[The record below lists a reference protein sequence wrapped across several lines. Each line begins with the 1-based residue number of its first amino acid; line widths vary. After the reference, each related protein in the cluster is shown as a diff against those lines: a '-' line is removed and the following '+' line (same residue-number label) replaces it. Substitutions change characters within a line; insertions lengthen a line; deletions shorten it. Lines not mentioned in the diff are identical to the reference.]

1 MTEPQKRISS
11 IRADRVL
18 GEFGYEVEFPGSS
31 DNNRM
36 RLIYAP
42 NGRGKTNFLR
52 AIHAALTASPEAL
65 QALIEIPLARLE
77 ITFADGGSILVER
90 AQHLVG
96 SYSATATL
104 HPNEQ
109 GISINVDP
117 ADFAGRLYRRV
128 LDEREDYSGYSELVS
143 QLSTGAVFI
152 GDDRLAPPTDDVRE
166 GTRPDGGSLAGNRRR
181 HGSLTRLLDT
191 VERMLTQSALA
202 SLSRESAQ
210 TGIYNQITRTTL
222 QGSSEL
228 TASEA
233 RAALEAQI
241 TGLLEQGTPL
251 EQYQLLSMRQL
262 RDIATQLGGVRAN
275 NRQLPIVHL
284 ILKPYLDS
292 LADQINSLAPAYQLI
307 DTYVKG
313 VNRFLDRKEL
323 QFTAP
328 RGIRLVGRD
337 GKSLHPEGLSSGE
350 RHLLLL
356 LSQAVLATS
365 DSPLV
370 IVDEPELSLG
380 LEWQRDLLSEL
391 LRCSQSGNVQ
401 FLIASHSVQIMG
413 AVPREDIVQPS
424 EAP

>member
-1 MTEPQKRISS
+1 
-11 IRADRVL
+11 
-18 GEFGYEVEFPGSS
+18 
-31 DNNRM
+31 M

-52 AIHAALTASPEAL
+52 AVHAALTASPDAL
-65 QALIEIPLARLE
+65 QALIEIPLRRLE
-77 ITFADGGSILVER
+77 ITFVGGGSILIER

-96 SYSATATL
+96 SFAASARLRADEAPIT
-104 HPNEQ
+104 
-109 GISINVDP
+109 IKMDP

-128 LDEREDYSGYSELVS
+128 LDEREDYSGYSDVVS

-152 GDDRLAPPTDDVRE
+152 GDDRLAAPVDEGRETARADV
-166 GTRPDGGSLAGNRRR
+166 GGLSGHRRR
-181 HGSLTRLLDT
+181 IGSVSRLLET
-191 VERMLTQSALA
+191 VERMLTQSALVG
-202 SLSRESAQ
+202 LSRESEQ
-210 TGIYNQITRTTL
+210 TGTYGEITRTTL

-233 RAALEAQI
+233 RLALEEQI
-241 TGLLEQGTPL
+241 TSLLEKGTPL

-262 RDIATQLGGVRAN
+262 RDINSQVAGVRAN
-275 NRQLPIVHL
+275 NRQLPTVHL

-292 LADQINSLAPAYQLI
+292 LSDQISSLEPAYQLI

-323 QFTAP
+323 EFTAT
-328 RGIRLVGRD
+328 RGIRLLGRD
-337 GKSLHPEGLSSGE
+337 SKNLHPESLSSGE

-365 DSPLV
+365 ENQLV

-391 LRCSQSGNVQ
+391 LRCSHSGGVQ

-413 AVPREDIVQPS
+413 AVAREDIVQPS
-424 EAP
+424 EEP

>member
-1 MTEPQKRISS
+1 MTGPQRGISA
-11 IRADRVL
+11 IRAERVL
-18 GEFGYEVEFPGSS
+18 GEFGYAVEFPGTDDSE
-31 DNNRM
+31 RM

-52 AIHAALTASPEAL
+52 AVYAALTASPEAL
-65 QALIEIPLARLE
+65 QSLIEIPLTRLE
-77 ITFADGGSILVER
+77 IEFVGGGSILIER
-90 AQHLVG
+90 TQHLAG
-96 SYSATATL
+96 SFSASARLNADDTPIT
-104 HPNEQ
+104 
-109 GISINVDP
+109 INVDP

-128 LDEREDYSGYSELVS
+128 LDEREDYSGYSDVIS

-152 GDDRLAPPTDDVRE
+152 GDDRLAAPVDEGRE
-166 GTRPDGGSLAGNRRR
+166 AARADGGSLVGHRRR
-181 HGSLTRLLDT
+181 TGSVSRLLDT

-202 SLSRESAQ
+202 GMSRESAQ
-210 TGIYNQITRTTL
+210 TGTYNQITRTTL

-233 RAALEAQI
+233 RVALEDQI
-241 TGLLEQGTPL
+241 TALLEEGTPL

-262 RDIATQLGGVRAN
+262 RDIAAQLDGVRAN
-275 NRQLPIVHL
+275 NRQLPTVHL

-292 LADQINSLAPAYQLI
+292 LADQISSLAPAYQLI

-323 QFTAP
+323 QFTAT
-328 RGIRLVGRD
+328 RGIRLLGRD
-337 GKSLHPEGLSSGE
+337 GNNLHPESLSSGE

-365 DSPLV
+365 ENQLV
-370 IVDEPELSLG
+370 IIDEPELSLG

-391 LRCSQSGNVQ
+391 LRCSYSGSVQ

-413 AVPREDIVQPS
+413 AVTRENIVKPS
-424 EAP
+424 EES

>member
-117 ADFAGRLYRRV
+117 ADFAGRLYR
-128 LDEREDYSGYSELVS
+128 L
-143 QLSTGAVFI
+143 FI